1 MAGQNNIQES
11 LFYSGQGLVL
21 LSDRDSLG
29 RPTGFT
35 HIGNICDLSIS
46 IDVTEF
52 EHKECTTGQR
62 AIDLSLI
69 TETVVEVE
77 MVIESL
83 TAQNLKDALFGDV
96 TSIAAG
102 SVASLIERGQIGKGI
117 KTDHLNISSVV
128 VVSAATGTVTFSSII
143 ATDIVTVDGVA
154 YEAVVTPVTANQFAL
169 GASDAEAAVNLI
181 LVVNGDLARS
191 HEAVAT
197 SDPKIVQFN
206 TLAPVADANAMTLVE
221 NTTASTM
228 VVSASTLLGS
238 ATGVEDTDYT
248 VNCEAGSVNILST
261 SVIFPT
267 GISSI
272 ELAYSHAAHE
282 QVDAL
287 TTVKQERWLRFEG
300 LNTARANKPVIVDIF
315 KFAPNPLAEQE
326 LINEEIAQLTI
337 TGKALS
343 DNLRPVGTSKFFRE
357 LIDESAV

>member
-29 RPTGFT
+29 NPTGFT

-96 TSIAAG
+96 TSVAAG
-102 SVASLIERGQIGKGI
+102 SVVSLIERGQIGKTVI
-117 KTDHLNISSVV
+117 TDHLNITSVGV
-128 VVSAATGTVTFSSII
+128 ESTATGTVTFSSVIEDD
-143 ATDIVTVDGVA
+143 TVTVDGTAYVA
-154 YEAVVTPVTANQFAL
+154 KASPVATDEFGL
-169 GASDAEAAVNLI
+169 GGSDADAAANLI
-181 LVVNGDLARS
+181 LVVNGTAGRT
-191 HEAVAT
+191 HEASQGAT
-197 SDPKIVQFN
+197 TSIVQFN
-206 TLAPVADANAMTLVE
+206 AVTPGVAGNSLTLVE
-221 NTTASTM
+221 DTSASTM
-228 VVSASTLLGS
+228 VVSAATLLGS
-238 ATGVEDTDYT
+238 AIGVEDTDFT
-248 VNCEAGSVNILST
+248 VNCEGGSINLLST
-261 SVIFPT
+261 STIFPA
-267 GISSI
+267 GISNVD
-272 ELAYSHAAHE
+272 LDYSHTAHE

-343 DNLRPVGTSKFFRE
+343 DNLRPTGTSKFFRE